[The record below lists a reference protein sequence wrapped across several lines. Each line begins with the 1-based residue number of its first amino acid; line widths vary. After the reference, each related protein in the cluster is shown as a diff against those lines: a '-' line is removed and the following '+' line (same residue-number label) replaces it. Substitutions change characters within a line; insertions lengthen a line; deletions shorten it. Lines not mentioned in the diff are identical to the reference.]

1 MDNKS
6 LFYISQSELDDD
18 DIEIIKNNLAS
29 EWQIES
35 SPRKSRHLKNYTGE
49 KLFMSQ
55 RISEKP
61 LQLRSALKNIYDEF
75 VTGKKLF
82 KHNYN
87 LFSFALVYGVMKSK
101 RYDKNPDSDFI
112 KINTIVGDDQILDVI
127 DIVYQLLDDSNKVE
141 NTWQEMLHIADGGLL
156 ELKEIYD
163 KNKNFRIP
171 NLVLDAE
178 NLWKEKIKDLKNIN
192 I

>member
-1 MDNKS
+1 
-6 LFYISQSELDDD
+6 
-18 DIEIIKNNLAS
+18 
-29 EWQIES
+29 
-35 SPRKSRHLKNYTGE
+35 
-49 KLFMSQ
+49 MSQ

>member
-1 MDNKS
+1 M
-6 LFYISQSELDDD
+6 I
-18 DIEIIKNNLAS
+18 
-29 EWQIES
+29 
-35 SPRKSRHLKNYTGE
+35 
-49 KLFMSQ
+49 Q
-55 RISEKP
+55 RISENP

-75 VTGKKLF
+75 VTEKKLF

-112 KINTIVGDDQILDVI
+112 KINAIVGDEQILDVI
-127 DIVYQLLDDSNKVE
+127 DIVYQILDDGNKVE

-178 NLWKEKIKDLKNIN
+178 NLWSKKIKDLKNIN

>member
-1 MDNKS
+1 
-6 LFYISQSELDDD
+6 
-18 DIEIIKNNLAS
+18 
-29 EWQIES
+29 
-35 SPRKSRHLKNYTGE
+35 
-49 KLFMSQ
+49 MSQ

-75 VTGKKLF
+75 VTEKKLF

-112 KINTIVGDDQILDVI
+112 KINAIVGDDQILDVI